1 VKTLFNGLRA
11 ALFDLDGTLIETHI
25 DFAQM
30 KREMLSLVSRYG
42 VDTEPIRGLDV
53 LRLVEAAR
61 AHLEAAGRHGEGYR
75 LRLEAFARL
84 EEIEREQCASPV
96 ELPGAAQ
103 LLAILHTRGVRIGI
117 VTRNCRSVSL
127 RLLRAGNL
135 ICDTLV
141 TRDDVPRTKPD
152 PAHLRAALAAMGD
165 ETLHWLHS
173 GGSAEAS
180 SAPPPIVMVGDHWM
194 DIQAGHAAG
203 VWTVGLLRGRSPDF
217 FAPAPP
223 HLLVNE
229 IADLLPGTETR

>member
-1 VKTLFNGLRA
+1 MRA

-42 VDTEPIRGLDV
+42 IDTEPLAGLDV

-61 AHLEAAGRHGEGYR
+61 AQLEADGRHGEGYR
-75 LRLEAFARL
+75 LRVEAFARL
-84 EEIEREQCASPV
+84 EEIEQEQCASPV

-103 LLAILHTRGVRIGI
+103 LLAILHTQGVRIGI
-117 VTRNCRSVSL
+117 VTRNCRSVSV

-165 ETLHWLHS
+165 ETLNWLHS
-173 GGSAEAS
+173 EGTLQASA
-180 SAPPPIVMVGDHWM
+180 APSPIVMVGDHWM

-217 FAPAPP
+217 FAPSPP

-229 IADLLPGTETR
+229 IADLLPATKSR